1 MRFHEID
8 ALPITVTD
16 SERRRRAVYGYSSL
30 ARLLRMSPKSFAKF
44 LGQPCLS
51 VSDVLATVDATDGLK
66 KVFRTF
72 ERTKFGF
79 AWVEDGDNPGGFVGL
94 HDVLGLYETGAIRS
108 ELRIGEVASPIFS
121 IPAVTSLRDSLS
133 MMFARRYRRM
143 FFSPESGFISDRT
156 IIERIFSPAV
166 LQSYSDGSG
175 DVLQIPALEVERLHP
190 KSVSSELTVAQGA
203 RELHAK
209 PGQCLVCEKGV
220 VTPWD
225 LVMKPW
231 SSKALIIAE

>member
-1 MRFHEID
+1 M
-8 ALPITVTD
+8 TD

-30 ARLLRMSPKSFAKF
+30 ARLLRMNPKSFTKF
-44 LGQPCLS
+44 LRQPCVS

-72 ERTKFGF
+72 ERTRFGF

-94 HDVLGLYETGAIRS
+94 HDLLGLYETGAIRS

-121 IPAVTSLRDSLS
+121 IPAATSLRDALS
-133 MMFARRYRRM
+133 TMFAHRYRRM
-143 FFSPESGFISDRT
+143 FFSAQSGFISDRT
-156 IIERIFSPAV
+156 VIERIFSPAV
-166 LQSYSDGSG
+166 LQSYSNGSG
-175 DVLQIPALEVERLHP
+175 DVLKIPALEVDRLQP
-190 KSVSSELTVAQGA
+190 RSASSELTIARAA
-203 RELHAK
+203 RELHER
-209 PGQCLVCEKGV
+209 PGQCLVCERGV

-231 SSKALIIAE
+231 LSKALVIAE